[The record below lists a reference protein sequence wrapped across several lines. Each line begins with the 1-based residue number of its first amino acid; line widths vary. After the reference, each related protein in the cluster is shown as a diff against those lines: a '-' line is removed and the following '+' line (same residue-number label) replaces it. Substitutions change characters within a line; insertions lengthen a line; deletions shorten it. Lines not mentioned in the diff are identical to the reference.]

1 MRIDAIVGGCSV
13 TDNKN
18 RAKVTHASIW
28 PTVWK
33 WTLILAAFKAVYN
46 VLLWMTGLISAPG
59 VSLLGIAVS
68 VVLVVFAL
76 KSFRTLNNG
85 YLTFGQGF
93 GIGYVA
99 SVLSAVIS
107 GAVQA
112 VYLGSF
118 GSDQLAAQAAAAM
131 GQLGDTP
138 GMDPQALEMMSGMFR
153 AIYTPGGIFIAG
165 VVSAVIGWAIVAPII
180 AAAVKKPP
188 PLAD

>member
-1 MRIDAIVGGCSV
+1 M

-33 WTLILAAFKAVYN
+33 WTLILGAFKAAYN
-46 VLLWMTGLISAPG
+46 LLLWMTGLISATG
-59 VSLLGIAVS
+59 VGVLGIAVS
-68 VVLVVFAL
+68 IVLVVFAL

-93 GIGYVA
+93 GLGYVA
-99 SVLSAVIS
+99 SVLSAAIGS
-107 GAVQA
+107 AVQA
-112 VYLGSF
+112 IYLGSF
-118 GSDQLAAQAAAAM
+118 GSDQLAAQADAVM
-131 GQLGDTP
+131 GQMGNTP
-138 GMDPQALEMMSGMFR
+138 GMDPQALAMMGRIFQ
-153 AIYTPGGIFIAG
+153 AIYTPGGVFIGG